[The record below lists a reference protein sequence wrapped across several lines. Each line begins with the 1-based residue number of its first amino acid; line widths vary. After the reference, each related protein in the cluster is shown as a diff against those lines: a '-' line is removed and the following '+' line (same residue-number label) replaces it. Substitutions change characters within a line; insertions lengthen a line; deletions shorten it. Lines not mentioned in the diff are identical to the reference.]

1 MRTEHRRTSDFY
13 KMLQVVPDEEDLSLH
28 KHNCCPELI
37 THRMHELIPL
47 LRYTSCIV
55 EYVGHDRAVVSVP
68 LLDSAI
74 NQNGTQQA
82 AIFYLLSDC
91 TLAAGLLGALPGVYI
106 TGIHDRCRALPIQF
120 WTKQGSIQHLSPG
133 TGTIRAVVEIA
144 PEHALRMRHQLI
156 QKGRTECHE
165 IVYVYQKEKLI
176 ANGEFVIGIYA
187 DMPRA
192 PGTRVGLLQAQNIK
206 LSALLIAGLRSDP
219 LSQSLAQEQGR
230 AIAYR
235 MSLSTPQLPAL
246 VQARSSH
253 LEDHLN
259 TEGAIYRQV
268 VVMGVGLDT
277 KPFRFANQ
285 EQHWF
290 GIDLPALL
298 REREKLL
305 SEIGIQT
312 DCFTTIEA
320 DVRTEEWMS
329 TLRAAGYQEQLPTLF
344 ILEGV
349 SMYFTE
355 TDLRQILERISAL
368 TSNNASVIWMDHI
381 TQAVLSLELPE
392 IKSFLSS
399 MTRLGEP
406 FVLGFADANS
416 VALPYWKVRSTS
428 SSANVL
434 DYYDTVFEEYRFSIL
449 EMSHY

>member
-1 MRTEHRRTSDFY
+1 MSTENRHIGNFY
-13 KMLQVVPDEEDLSLH
+13 KMLQIVPDEEDLSWH
-28 KHNCCPELI
+28 EHNCCPELI
-37 THRMHELIPL
+37 TQRMHDLIPL
-47 LRYTSCIV
+47 LRYTSCTV
-55 EYVGHDRAVVSVP
+55 EYVGRDRAVVSVP
-68 LLDSAI
+68 FSDSAI

-91 TLAAGLLGALPGVYI
+91 TLAAGILGALPGVYI
-106 TGIHDRCRALPIQF
+106 SGIHDRCPALPIQF
-120 WTKQGSIQHLSPG
+120 WTKQGNIQHLSPG
-133 TGTIRAVVEIA
+133 TGTIQAVVEIS
-144 PEHALRMRHQLI
+144 PEHASTMRHVLM

-165 IVYVYQKEKLI
+165 IVHIYQKEKLI
-176 ANGEFVIGIYA
+176 ATGEFVIGIYA

-253 LEDHLN
+253 LEHHLHK
-259 TEGAIYRQV
+259 EGATYRQV

-277 KPFRFANQ
+277 KPLRFASK

-290 GIDLPALL
+290 GIDLPVLL

-305 SEIGIQT
+305 SEIGVQT

-320 DVRTEEWMS
+320 DIRTEEWMS
-329 TLRAAGYQEQLPTLF
+329 VLRTAGYHEQLPTLF

-349 SMYFTE
+349 SMYFAE
-355 TDLRQILERISAL
+355 IDLRQILERIGAI
-368 TSNNASVIWMDHI
+368 TSNRSSVIWMDHI
-381 TQAVLSLELPE
+381 TPSVLCLDLPE

-416 VALPYWKVRSTS
+416 IALPYWKVRSTT

-434 DYYDTVFEEYRFSIL
+434 NDYDAVFEEYRFSIL
-449 EMSHY
+449 EMPAQ

>member
-1 MRTEHRRTSDFY
+1 MRTEHRHTSAYY
-13 KMLQVVPDEEDLSLH
+13 KLLQVVPDEEDLSLH
-28 KHNCCPELI
+28 QHNCCPELI
-37 THRMHELIPL
+37 TRRMHELIPL
-47 LRYTSCIV
+47 LRHTSCTV
-55 EYVGHDRAVVSVP
+55 EHVGRDRAVVSVP
-68 LLDSAI
+68 LLDSTI

-91 TLAAGLLGALPGVYI
+91 TLAAGILGALPGVYI

-120 WTKQGSIQHLSPG
+120 WTKHGSIQHLSPG
-133 TGTIRAVVEIA
+133 TGTIKAVAEISLEDA
-144 PEHALRMRHQLI
+144 SKMRHQLI
-156 QKGRTECHE
+156 QRGRTECHE
-165 IVYVYQKEKLI
+165 IVHIYQKEKLI
-176 ANGEFVIGIYA
+176 ATGEFVIGIYA
-187 DMPRA
+187 DMPVV
-192 PGTRVGLLQAQNIK
+192 PGTRVGLLQVQNIK

-219 LSQSLAQEQGR
+219 ISQSLAQEQGR

-253 LEDHLN
+253 LEDHLDV
-259 TEGAIYRQV
+259 EGAIYQQV

-277 KPFRFANQ
+277 KPFRFAKE

-298 REREKLL
+298 RERARLL

-312 DCFTTIEA
+312 DYLTTIEA

-329 TLRAAGYQEQLPTLF
+329 ALRAAGYQEQLSTLF

-368 TSNNASVIWMDHI
+368 TSSNESVIWMDHI
-381 TQAVLSLELPE
+381 TQSVLSLDLPE
-392 IKSFLSS
+392 IKSFLAS

-406 FVLGFADANS
+406 FMLGFADANS
-416 VALPYWKVRSTS
+416 VALPYWRVKSTT

-434 DYYDTVFEEYRFSIL
+434 DCYDTVFEEYRFSIL
-449 EMSHY
+449 EVFHY